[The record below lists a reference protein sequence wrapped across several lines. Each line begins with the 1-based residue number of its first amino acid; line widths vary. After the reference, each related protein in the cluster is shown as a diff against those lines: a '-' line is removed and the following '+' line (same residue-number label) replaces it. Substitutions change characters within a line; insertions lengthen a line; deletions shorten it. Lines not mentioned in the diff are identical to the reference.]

1 MKYFLF
7 TLSLSASLSAFSQVK
22 VVQGSNSPD
31 FQTPKP
37 IKFSSF
43 SNGDTDYFVF
53 KRPENVNTYIVAD
66 KTGNITVDKDIQVI
80 PGVMGNSYEVQ
91 NLLVVGS
98 TPYVFVENHV
108 KDGGTNTMVARTI
121 DKSGNIS
128 ATGVTIGTINFT
140 KLSAAGDWYTCLTPD
155 KKHVAII
162 SKAPYEKGQPQQFNY
177 YLLDEQMKEVN
188 KGQFAYQGVDK
199 RISVFGFTAS
209 DKGDIYILS
218 EEFDKTYKF
227 PVLYKY
233 TAGGQASIIPVMMA
247 DPGLKNLSYTYKVNP
262 EGELVIAGYMQQKK
276 TFTMGDVAAIGTW
289 TFNSSKPDEV
299 KTFNFDKPIT
309 NLTARNIVYN
319 GDTFYLIGEQYKSER
334 ESRIV
339 NTSLNGLVDNYSY
352 THEDIMVTGFNTA
365 GNKKFDIPISRKWGV
380 QSTDP
385 DLMVASGVINNK
397 LALVYNDQYGKYV
410 EGRYYKNYKLPVSV
424 LVTNDGLMEAPVT
437 YAKDFNVINSGLT
450 LNPQFFTTS
459 NGKISVLSVGSQS
472 VKAASFQ

>member
-1 MKYFLF
+1 MKYFLL

-31 FQTPKP
+31 FQTPKQ

-43 SNGDTDYFVF
+43 SSADLDYFVF
-53 KRPENVNTYIVAD
+53 KRPENVNTFIVAD

-128 ATGVTIGTINFT
+128 ASGVTIGTVNFT

-155 KKHVAII
+155 KKHVAVI
-162 SKAPYEKGQPQQFNY
+162 SRPAYEKGQPEQFNY
-177 YLLDEQMKEVN
+177 YILDEQMKETT
-188 KGQFAYQGVDK
+188 KGQFTFAGATK
-199 RISVFGFTAS
+199 RIGVSGFTAS
-209 DKGDIYILS
+209 DKGDIYIIA
-218 EEFDKTYKF
+218 EEFDKTYRF

-233 TAGGQASIIPVMMA
+233 AGGTASIIPVMMA
-247 DPGLKNLSYTYKVNP
+247 DPGLKNLSYTYKVNSA
-262 EGELVIAGYMQQKK
+262 GELIIAGYMQQKK
-276 TFTMGDVAAIGTW
+276 TFTMGDVAAVGTW

-299 KTFNFDKPIT
+299 KTFNFDKPVT
-309 NLTARNIVYN
+309 NLTARNLVYN
-319 GDTFYLIGEQYKSER
+319 GDTFYLIGEQYKSAR
-334 ESRIV
+334 DTKIV
-339 NTSLNGLVDNYSY
+339 STSLYGLVDNYSY
-352 THEDIMVTGFNTA
+352 THEDIMVTAFNQS
-365 GNKKFDIPISRKWGV
+365 GSKKFDVPISRKWGV

-385 DLMVASGVINNK
+385 DLMVASGIINNK

-410 EGRYYKNYKLPVSV
+410 DDRYYKNYKLPVAV

-437 YAKDFNVINSGLT
+437 FAKEFKVTGSGLV
-450 LNPQFFTTS
+450 LNPQYFTTGD
-459 NGKISVLSVGSQS
+459 GKVTMLSVGSQS
-472 VKAASFQ
+472 VKTASFQ